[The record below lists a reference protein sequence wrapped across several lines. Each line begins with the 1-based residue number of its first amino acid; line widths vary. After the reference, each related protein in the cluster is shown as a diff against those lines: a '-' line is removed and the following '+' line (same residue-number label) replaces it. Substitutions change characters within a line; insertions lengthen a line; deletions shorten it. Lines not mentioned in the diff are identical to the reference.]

1 MIDNFEIRSPT
12 TEEEWERYDDFR
24 WEVLRKPLKMSHI
37 PLKDN
42 LEEASIHLMGVTSE
56 GKILACGRLH
66 LNTSEEAQIRY
77 MGVSEDLR
85 RSGIG
90 SKMIK
95 KLEEEAINQGANQ
108 IMLNARENA
117 VAFYKSL
124 GYFEVGPY
132 ESDIQIPHTRMEKK
146 ISLLSFIFKKIF

>member
-12 TEEEWERYDDFR
+12 SEKEWERYDNFR
-24 WEVLRKPLKMSHI
+24 WEVLRKPIKMSHI

-42 LEEASIHLMGVTSE
+42 LEEASIHLMGVTSD

-66 LNTSEEAQIRY
+66 LNTSYEAQIRY
-77 MGVSEDLR
+77 MGVCEDFR

-90 SKMIK
+90 SKMLK
-95 KLEEEAINQGANQ
+95 KLEDDAIKQGANQ
-108 IMLNARENA
+108 IILNARENA
-117 VAFYKSL
+117 VPFYKSL

-132 ESDIQIPHTRMEKK
+132 ESDIQIPHTRMEKN
-146 ISLLSFIFKKIF
+146 IF

>member
-1 MIDNFEIRSPT
+1 MIDSFEIRSPT
-12 TEEEWERYDDFR
+12 SEEEWERYDNFR

-66 LNTSEEAQIRY
+66 LNTSYEAQIRY
-77 MGVSEDLR
+77 MGVCEDFR

-90 SKMIK
+90 SKMLK
-95 KLEEEAINQGANQ
+95 KLEDDAIKQGANQ
-108 IMLNARENA
+108 IILNARENA
-117 VAFYKSL
+117 VPFYKSL

-146 ISLLSFIFKKIF
+146 IS

>member
-1 MIDNFEIRSPT
+1 MIDSFEIRSPT
-12 TEEEWERYDDFR
+12 SEEEWERYDNFR

-90 SKMIK
+90 SKMIE

-108 IMLNARENA
+108 VMLNARENA

-132 ESDIQIPHTRMEKK
+132 ESDIQIPHTRMEKQ
-146 ISLLSFIFKKIF
+146 IS

>member
-1 MIDNFEIRSPT
+1 MVDNFEIRSPAS
-12 TEEEWERYDDFR
+12 EKEWETYDSFR

-42 LEEASIHLMGVTSE
+42 LEEVSIHLMGVTSE
-56 GKILACGRLH
+56 GKVLACGRLH

-90 SKMIK
+90 SKMIN

-124 GYFEVGPY
+124 GYFEVGLY

-146 ISLLSFIFKKIF
+146 IS

>member
-12 TEEEWERYDDFR
+12 SEEEWERYDNFR
-24 WEVLRKPLKMSHI
+24 WQVLRKPIKMSHI

-56 GKILACGRLH
+56 GKIIACGRLH
-66 LNTSEEAQIRY
+66 LNTSYEAQIRY
-77 MGVSEDLR
+77 MGVSEDSR

-90 SKMIK
+90 SKMLK
-95 KLEEEAINQGANQ
+95 KLEDDAIKQGANQ

-117 VAFYKSL
+117 VPFYKSL
-124 GYFEVGPY
+124 GYFEVGHY

-146 ISLLSFIFKKIF
+146 IS

>member
-12 TEEEWERYDDFR
+12 SEEEWERYDNFR

-90 SKMIK
+90 SKMIE

-108 IMLNARENA
+108 VMLNARENA

-146 ISLLSFIFKKIF
+146 IS

>member
-90 SKMIK
+90 SKMIE

-108 IMLNARENA
+108 VMLNARENA

-132 ESDIQIPHTRMEKK
+132 ESDIQIRHTRMEKK
-146 ISLLSFIFKKIF
+146 IS

>member
-12 TEEEWERYDDFR
+12 SEEEWERYDNFR
-24 WEVLRKPLKMSHI
+24 WQVLRKPIKMSHI

-56 GKILACGRLH
+56 GKIIACGRLH
-66 LNTSEEAQIRY
+66 LNTSYEAQIRY
-77 MGVSEDLR
+77 MGVSEDSR

-90 SKMIK
+90 SKMLK
-95 KLEEEAINQGANQ
+95 KLEDDAIKQGANQ

-117 VAFYKSL
+117 VPFYKSL

-146 ISLLSFIFKKIF
+146 IS

>member
-1 MIDNFEIRSPT
+1 MVDNFEIRSPAS
-12 TEEEWERYDDFR
+12 EKEWETYDSFR

-42 LEEASIHLMGVTSE
+42 LEEVSIHLMGVTSE

-124 GYFEVGPY
+124 GYFEVCPY

-146 ISLLSFIFKKIF
+146 IS

>member
-1 MIDNFEIRSPT
+1 MIDNFEIRSPAS
-12 TEEEWERYDDFR
+12 EEEWERYDNFR
-24 WEVLRKPLKMSHI
+24 WEVLRKPIKMSHI

-42 LEEASIHLMGVTSE
+42 LEEASIHLMGVTSD

-66 LNTSEEAQIRY
+66 LNTSYEAQIRY
-77 MGVSEDLR
+77 MGVSKDLR

-90 SKMIK
+90 SKMLK
-95 KLEEEAINQGANQ
+95 KLEDDAIKQGANQ

-117 VAFYKSL
+117 VPFYKSL

-146 ISLLSFIFKKIF
+146 IS

>member
-1 MIDNFEIRSPT
+1 MIDNFEIRSPIS
-12 TEEEWERYDDFR
+12 EEEWEKYDNFR

-90 SKMIK
+90 SKMIE

-108 IMLNARENA
+108 VMLNARENA

-132 ESDIQIPHTRMEKK
+132 ESDIQIPHTRMEKQ
-146 ISLLSFIFKKIF
+146 IS

>member
-1 MIDNFEIRSPT
+1 MIDNFEIRSPIS
-12 TEEEWERYDDFR
+12 EEEWERYDNFR

-42 LEEASIHLMGVTSE
+42 LEEVSIHLMGVTSE
-56 GKILACGRLH
+56 GKVLACGRLH

-90 SKMIK
+90 SKMIN

-124 GYFEVGPY
+124 GYFEAGPY

-146 ISLLSFIFKKIF
+146 IY

>member
-42 LEEASIHLMGVTSE
+42 LEEVSIHLMGVTSE
-56 GKILACGRLH
+56 GKVLACGRLH

-90 SKMIK
+90 SKMIN

-132 ESDIQIPHTRMEKK
+132 ESDIQIPHTRMEKQ
-146 ISLLSFIFKKIF
+146 IS

>member
-1 MIDNFEIRSPT
+1 MVDNFEIRSPASKK
-12 TEEEWERYDDFR
+12 EWETYDSFR

-56 GKILACGRLH
+56 GKVLACGRLH

-124 GYFEVGPY
+124 GYF
-132 ESDIQIPHTRMEKK
+132 
-146 ISLLSFIFKKIF
+146 L

>member
-1 MIDNFEIRSPT
+1 MSDNFEIRSPAT
-12 TEEEWERYDDFR
+12 KEEWKRYDDFR

-37 PLKDN
+37 PLKDD
-42 LEEASIHLMGVTSE
+42 LEDESLHLIGVTSKGE
-56 GKILACGRLH
+56 VIACGRLH
-66 LNTSEEAQIRY
+66 LITSYEAQIRY

-95 KLEEEAINQGANQ
+95 KLEEEAVRQGASQ

-117 VAFYKSL
+117 VSFYKSL
-124 GYFEVGPY
+124 GYFEAGPY

-146 ISLLSFIFKKIF
+146 IS

>member
-1 MIDNFEIRSPT
+1 MIDNFEIRSPIS
-12 TEEEWERYDDFR
+12 EEEWERYDNFR

-66 LNTSEEAQIRY
+66 LNTSKEAQIRY

-90 SKMIK
+90 SKMIE

-132 ESDIQIPHTRMEKK
+132 ESDIQIPHTRMEKQ
-146 ISLLSFIFKKIF
+146 IS

>member
-1 MIDNFEIRSPT
+1 MIDNFEIRSPNS
-12 TEEEWERYDDFR
+12 EEEWERYDNFR
-24 WEVLRKPLKMSHI
+24 WEVLRKPIKMSHI

-56 GKILACGRLH
+56 GKIIACGRLH
-66 LNTSEEAQIRY
+66 LNTSYEAQIRY
-77 MGVSEDLR
+77 MGVSEDSR

-90 SKMIK
+90 SKMLK
-95 KLEEEAINQGANQ
+95 KLEDDAIKQGANQ

-117 VAFYKSL
+117 VPFYKSL

-146 ISLLSFIFKKIF
+146 IS

>member
-1 MIDNFEIRSPT
+1 MVDNFEIRSPAS
-12 TEEEWERYDDFR
+12 EKEWETYDSFR
-24 WEVLRKPLKMSHI
+24 WEVLRKPLKMAHI

-42 LEEASIHLMGVTSE
+42 LEEVSIHLMGVTSE
-56 GKILACGRLH
+56 GKVLACGRLH

-90 SKMIK
+90 SKMIN

-124 GYFEVGPY
+124 GYFEAGPY

-146 ISLLSFIFKKIF
+146 IY

>member
-12 TEEEWERYDDFR
+12 SEEEWERYDNFR
-24 WEVLRKPLKMSHI
+24 WQVLRKPIKMSHI

-56 GKILACGRLH
+56 GKIIACGRLH
-66 LNTSEEAQIRY
+66 LNTSYEAQIRY
-77 MGVSEDLR
+77 MGVSEDSR

-90 SKMIK
+90 SKMLK
-95 KLEEEAINQGANQ
+95 KLEDDAIKQGANQ

-117 VAFYKSL
+117 VPFYKSL
-124 GYFEVGPY
+124 GDFEVGPY

-146 ISLLSFIFKKIF
+146 IS

>member
-12 TEEEWERYDDFR
+12 SEEEWERYDNFR
-24 WEVLRKPLKMSHI
+24 WEVLRKSLKMSHI

-146 ISLLSFIFKKIF
+146 IS

>member
-1 MIDNFEIRSPT
+1 MIDSFEIRTPT
-12 TEEEWERYDDFR
+12 SEEEWERYDNFR

-42 LEEASIHLMGVTSE
+42 LEEVSIHLMGVTSE
-56 GKILACGRLH
+56 GKVLACGRLH

-85 RSGIG
+85 RYGIG

-95 KLEEEAINQGANQ
+95 KLEEEAIN
-108 IMLNARENA
+108 L
-117 VAFYKSL
+117 SL
-124 GYFEVGPY
+124 
-132 ESDIQIPHTRMEKK
+132 IHI
-146 ISLLSFIFKKIF
+146 

>member
-12 TEEEWERYDDFR
+12 SEEEWERYDNFR
-24 WEVLRKPLKMSHI
+24 WQVLRKPIKMSHI

-56 GKILACGRLH
+56 GKIIACGRLH
-66 LNTSEEAQIRY
+66 LNTSYEAQIRY
-77 MGVSEDLR
+77 MGVSEDSR

-90 SKMIK
+90 SKMLK
-95 KLEEEAINQGANQ
+95 KLEDDAIKQGANQ

-117 VAFYKSL
+117 VPFYKSL
-124 GYFEVGPY
+124 DYFEVGPY

-146 ISLLSFIFKKIF
+146 IS

>member
-12 TEEEWERYDDFR
+12 SEEEWERYDNFR

-56 GKILACGRLH
+56 GKVLACGRLH
-66 LNTSEEAQIRY
+66 LNTSYEAQIRY

-90 SKMIK
+90 SKMIE

-132 ESDIQIPHTRMEKK
+132 ESDIQIPHTRMEKQ
-146 ISLLSFIFKKIF
+146 IS